1 MTEITTAQ
9 RRRYYAKQSN
19 KYLAE
24 AYTIFAGF
32 ARHLREHDD
41 KLAARYGER
50 ADLIRDE
57 IVRRFPTVE
66 DVHTSDVPIDIYMTL
81 IRVVQTA
88 NAEVPA

>member
-24 AYTIFAGF
+24 AYTIFTGF

-66 DVHTSDVPIDIYMTL
+66 DVDSGVPIDIYMTL
-81 IRVVQTA
+81 IRVVQDA

>member
-66 DVHTSDVPIDIYMTL
+66 DVDSGVPIDIYMTL
-81 IRVVQTA
+81 IRVVQDA